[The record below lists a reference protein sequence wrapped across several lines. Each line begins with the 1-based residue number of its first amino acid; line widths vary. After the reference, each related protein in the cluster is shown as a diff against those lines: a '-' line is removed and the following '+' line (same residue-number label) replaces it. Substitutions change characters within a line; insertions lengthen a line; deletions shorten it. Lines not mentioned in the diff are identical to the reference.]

1 MKVVITLFTFLCFY
15 HPLSATQ
22 NPIYAVK
29 NIPVHLLKNAD
40 AVIRHS
46 SINKEIWSA
55 DEQITRCKYAI
66 TILTNDAQSHGY
78 FREFYDEFSDIYDYS
93 LKAYD
98 AEGNE
103 VYEADG
109 SDFEDLKAFTYNLF
123 DKIRIIKL
131 DYSLSRLP
139 YTIEIEFSQ
148 SDEHT
153 LYIVP
158 WMPIQDF
165 GISLQHAKFSL
176 KTPND
181 YDCRILENN
190 IPGKSHVDTTDTEI
204 KRTWTLQNIKAIEK
218 QFFMPEKQDIFPNIM
233 ISANEFE
240 YDGYK
245 GSLKTWKDIGEWRVN
260 LLKNRDELPAETKQK
275 LITLTKNATTVEEKT
290 RILYNYLQENTRYVS
305 VQLGIGGFQP
315 FKANVVDEKKYGDCK
330 ALSNY
335 MISML
340 KAVGVKSH
348 YVAIKNDRETTDINP
363 SFPSHQF
370 NHIIVCV
377 PDAKDTLWLE
387 CTSQSKPFGYIGFGN
402 HNRHCLLVTP
412 GKSALVKTPDYSREH
427 NVKTRKGYAE
437 LHSNRVLTYKG
448 TTTYKGL
455 HYELMSRLFRL
466 SPEDQK
472 NELYESLRLN
482 DFKINQYD
490 LSHKK
495 EMSPSAKLNLNIE
508 VNNYASGIGNRLFIP
523 LNILSKSGFVPAKT
537 EVRKYPIFIRN
548 NRSEIDTTFFKLPT
562 DFKVEHLPKP
572 VSITTEFGE
581 YRNQMTIEE
590 DQMIYIRE
598 LHFKKGTYP
607 AQTYGKLRD
616 FFVDIKTADHS
627 KAVLIK
633 P

>member
-1 MKVVITLFTFLCFY
+1 MRFVLTVTLFLFSY

-22 NPIYAVK
+22 DRIYAVE
-29 NIPVHLLKNAD
+29 NIPGHLLKGAD
-40 AVIRHS
+40 AVIRYS
-46 SINKEIWSA
+46 SIKQEIWST

-66 TILTNDAQSHGY
+66 TILTNGAQSHGY

-109 SDFEDLKAFTYNLF
+109 SDFEDLKALSFNLF
-123 DKIRIIKL
+123 DKNRIIRL

-139 YTIEIEFSQ
+139 YTIEIEFSK

-153 LYIVP
+153 INIDP
-158 WMPIQDF
+158 WVPIQDF
-165 GISLQHAKFSL
+165 GISLQHAEFSL
-176 KTPND
+176 KTPKD

-190 IPGKSHVDTTDTEI
+190 IPDKSKVITTDSETI
-204 KRTWTLQNIKAIEK
+204 RSWTLQNIQAIEE
-218 QFFMPEKQDIFPNIM
+218 QIHMPDKWDIFPNIM
-233 ISANEFE
+233 ISANQFE

-245 GSLKTWKDIGEWRVN
+245 GSLKTWKDFGEWSVN

-275 LITLTKNATTVEEKT
+275 LINLTKDASSVEEKT

-315 FKANVVDEKKYGDCK
+315 FKASVVDEKKYGDCK

-340 KAVGVKSH
+340 KTVGVKSH
-348 YVAIKNDRETTDINP
+348 YAIINNDRKTTDIIP
-363 SFPSHQF
+363 SFPSNQF

-412 GKSALVKTPDYSREH
+412 GKSALVKTPDYSAEH

-437 LHSNRVLTYKG
+437 LRSNSVLTYEG

-455 HYELMSRLFRL
+455 HYELMSGLFRL

-472 NELYESLRLN
+472 KELYESLRLN
-482 DFKINQYD
+482 HYKINQYD

-523 LNILSKSGFVPAKT
+523 LNILSKSRFVPSKT
-537 EVRKYPIFIRN
+537 EKRKYPILIRN

-562 DFKVEHLPKP
+562 GFTVEHLPKA
-572 VSITTEFGE
+572 VSITTEFGD
-581 YRNQMTIEE
+581 YRSQITIEE
-590 DQMIYIRE
+590 EKMIHIRE
-598 LHFKKGTYP
+598 LHLKKGTYP
-607 AQTYGKLRD
+607 AETYGKLRD
-616 FFVDIKTADHS
+616 FFVDIKTADHA
-627 KAVLIK
+627 KAVFIK
-633 P
+633 Q